1 MDVVID
7 NGQPLLALTPQEWQE
22 AFRNCQLLGRPISA
36 IFRHNSTEA
45 LAYAAQYP
53 ELCVYVGDVD
63 GHFFLPQVI
72 LQIQGYA
79 QRVFLERL
87 TCGICSW
94 SGMSAEP
101 FSLDNYLLLPEETRS
116 QLIRNVGTLPQA
128 PCPRCG
134 AKLPRR
140 SVWTEYA

>member
-1 MDVVID
+1 MDVVTD

-22 AFRNCQLLGRPISA
+22 TFHSGQLLGRPISD
-36 IFRHNSTEA
+36 IFRLNSTEA
-45 LAYAAQYP
+45 LACAAQYP
-53 ELCVYVGDVD
+53 ELCVYISDAD
-63 GHFFLPQVI
+63 GRFFFPQVI

-87 TCGICSW
+87 TCGVCSW

-101 FSLDNYLLLPEETRS
+101 FSLDNYLLLPEETRI
-116 QLIRNVGTLPQA
+116 QLMRNARTLPQV

-134 AKLPRR
+134 AILPRR